1 MNRRSPDSARVPGHP
16 YTIVE
21 NARAGSGPSIDMDTI
36 LEGPPA
42 DPLEH
47 RPALELRAV
56 GERIVG
62 LAIPFD
68 SRSRDLGGFV
78 EVVKPSAVDRSLSG
92 DVVALYN
99 HEAGSILGRTPT
111 TLQLTKEA
119 RGLAFTITP
128 PDTTVGRET
137 LTLVRRGDLTGASFG
152 FRTIKDA
159 WSRDA
164 SNVSIRELLDIEI
177 AEISLTAFPA
187 YAQTD
192 VTIAMRS
199 MQAWQNNGGA
209 VEVQKPNGVREVQN
223 SGGAGQLPRR
233 AGQRIDWLR
242 RRANLVS
249 KQGFNR

>member
-1 MNRRSPDSARVPGHP
+1 MNRRSPEVQDDRSVILARP
-16 YTIVE
+16 
-21 NARAGSGPSIDMDTI
+21 D

-68 SRSRDLGGFV
+68 SRSRDLGGFC
-78 EVVKPSAVDRSLSG
+78 EVVRASAVDRSLRG

-111 TLQLTKEA
+111 TLQLIKES

-152 FRTIKDA
+152 FRTIQDS

-164 SNVSIRELLDIEI
+164 SNISIRELLDIEI

-192 VTIAMRS
+192 VTIAQRS
-199 MQAWQNNGGA
+199 MQAWQA
-209 VEVQKPNGVREVQN
+209 V
-223 SGGAGQLPRR
+223 SLPPGKLSRV
-233 AGQRIDWLR
+233 DWLR
-242 RRANLVS
+242 RRERLT
-249 KQGFNR
+249 R